1 MKNKT
6 ISVLG
11 LLFLFCSVN
20 LYSKNYK
27 GAEIYSND
35 AVLYGRFE
43 MSMKAC
49 NGSGILSTF
58 FLYKNGS
65 EQAGTYW
72 EEIDIEI
79 FGKDNA
85 QAFQSN
91 IITDGL
97 SGGTTIS
104 EDEHHYDFS
113 LSDTFHIYAVEW
125 TPYYVAWFFDGI
137 EVRRDSTEQVA
148 NLENPETFR
157 FNTWI
162 SESADW
168 AGSFNP
174 SVLPQNQYVDWLK
187 YYSYNEGSENTFQ
200 LEWTDNFDT
209 FDTQRWS
216 KANWTF
222 GGNLVDFSPD
232 NVTVEDGLLVLSL
245 TNEIPS
251 ALTENV
257 LDVVKKYI
265 YPNPAYNELF
275 IDQKESNEF
284 EHIQIYNS
292 MGALIIQETLISE
305 KKSIDISQ
313 LTDGMYV
320 IKMFGKNKEVVEC
333 FIKRN

>member
-1 MKNKT
+1 MIRK
-6 ISVLG
+6 IIF
-11 LLFLFCSVN
+11 LLYLSFLFSSTN

-35 AVLYGRFE
+35 PILYGRFE

-65 EQAGTYW
+65 EQAGTFW

-97 SGGTTIS
+97 SGSTNGS
-104 EDEHHYDFS
+104 EVEHDYSFS
-113 LSDTFHIYAVEW
+113 LSDTFHLYALEW
-125 TPYYVAWFFDGI
+125 TPYYVAWFFDSI
-137 EVRRDSTEQVA
+137 EIRRDSTEQVA
-148 NLENPETFR
+148 SLVNPQSYR

-162 SESADW
+162 SGSANW

-174 SVLPQNQYVDWLK
+174 SVLPQNQYVDWLQ
-187 YYSYNEGSENTFQ
+187 YYSYNPGSDTTFQ
-200 LEWTDNFDT
+200 LEWTDNFDS

-222 GGNLVDFSPD
+222 EGNLVDFAPG
-232 NVTVEDGLLVLSL
+232 NVTIEDGLLILS
-245 TNEIPS
+245 
-251 ALTENV
+251 
-257 LDVVKKYI
+257 
-265 YPNPAYNELF
+265 
-275 IDQKESNEF
+275 
-284 EHIQIYNS
+284 
-292 MGALIIQETLISE
+292 
-305 KKSIDISQ
+305 
-313 LTDGMYV
+313 
-320 IKMFGKNKEVVEC
+320 
-333 FIKRN
+333 